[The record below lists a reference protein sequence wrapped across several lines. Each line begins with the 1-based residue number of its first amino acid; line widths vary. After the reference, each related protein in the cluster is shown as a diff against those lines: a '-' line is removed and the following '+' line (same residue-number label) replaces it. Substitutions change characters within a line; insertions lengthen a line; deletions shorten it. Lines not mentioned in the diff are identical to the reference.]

1 MPLSNINMTDARP
14 LKVQRVDGT
23 LLDCTVEVSRSAPWT
38 IVLWGPDLPKREFR
52 ARDLFEAL
60 IMLRRHLES
69 SGQKILCAGARF
81 DVFPSGMS
89 RSMGGG
95 RKAYVTRLGLPGQ
108 LNDIVDI
115 LSPAPPESVGSIEE
129 QADFHQ
135 RW

>member
-1 MPLSNINMTDARP
+1 MMDARL
-14 LKVQRVDGT
+14 LKVQAVDGT
-23 LLDCTVEVSRSAPWT
+23 LLDCIVEASRSAPWT
-38 IVLWGPDLPKREFR
+38 IIFSGPDFPKREFR
-52 ARDLFEAL
+52 SRDLFQAL
-60 IMLRRHLES
+60 LILRGHLEE

-115 LSPAPPESVGSIEE
+115 LSPAQPESVGSIEE
-129 QADFHQ
+129 QADFHR
-135 RW
+135 RWIESLKK